1 MKLVGKTV
9 RFHLLPHGR
18 EALKGIASIGE
29 FVNALVVGE
38 NHLGIWVSVPEL
50 EPASSVMLLKW
61 DHFSTAVVEYEPEVP
76 AERSAPGFR
85 P

>member
-1 MKLVGKTV
+1 MKLLGKTV

-18 EALKGIASIGE
+18 EAFEGVTSTGE
-29 FVNALVVGE
+29 FVNALVVSE

-61 DHFSTAVVEYEPEVP
+61 DHFSTAVVEYEPEVR
-76 AERSAPGFR
+76 AERAAPGFT

>member
-9 RFHLLPHGR
+9 RFHLLPQGR
-18 EALKGIASIGE
+18 AAFKGVAPGAE
-29 FVNALVVGE
+29 FVNGLVVGE
-38 NHLGIWVSVPEL
+38 NHLGVWISVPEL

-61 DHFSTAVVEYEPEVP
+61 EYFSTAVREYEPEAA
-76 AERSAPGFR
+76 AERAAPGFR

>member
-9 RFHLLPHGR
+9 RFHLLPQGR
-18 EALKGIASIGE
+18 AAFNGVVPTAE
-29 FVNALVVGE
+29 FVDGFVLGE
-38 NHLGIWVSVPEL
+38 NHLGVWISVPEL

-61 DHFSTAVVEYEPEVP
+61 EHFSTAVVEYEPEAP
-76 AERSAPGFR
+76 IDRMAPGFR